1 VNQYRLGCVQTTR
14 GCPFKCECCDIIV
27 TYGRQV
33 RAKPVAHVIAE
44 LQHWADRGVD
54 FVTLADDNLVGDRAY
69 CRQMLRAVAD
79 WNRACAVPISVYA
92 EMSVDAVR
100 DPELLEL
107 CRQANITEMFLG
119 VETPRKAGLRETLKM
134 QNVAT
139 DLVSAVSRSRA
150 ERRARCG
157 PVAPVVV
164 ESVRD
169 CCFRFSRT
177 SPIWFPVATDDE
189 CVR

>member
-1 VNQYRLGCVQTTR
+1 
-14 GCPFKCECCDIIV
+14 GCPFKCEFCDIIV
-27 TYGRQV
+27 TYGRKV
-33 RAKPVAHVIAE
+33 RAKPIAHVIAE
-44 LQHWADRGVD
+44 LQQWADHGVD

-79 WNRACAVPISVYA
+79 WNRARAMPISLYA

-119 VETPRKAGLRETLKM
+119 VQPPRKAGLQETLTM

-139 DLVSAVSRSRA
+139 ELVLSVKMNKSYAMRTVAGQNIEFHRDDA
-150 ERRARCG
+150 ARFEYQY
-157 PVAPVVV
+157 A
-164 ESVRD
+164 
-169 CCFRFSRT
+169 
-177 SPIWFPVATDDE
+177 
-189 CVR
+189 